1 LAGCSLFGKKS
12 AKNDATPPPNPA
24 GIWPPTQ
31 NTGLA
36 GTNTPTRPNSGALL
50 AGSVVD
56 SYGRVPPATYIQ
68 VVSAQENDGK
78 AAPIEVAVDT
88 QGYFIIPGLKPGQ
101 SYELTARTRD
111 GNPKLAGRTWARPPN
126 ARVVINMSPDF
137 ATPNTPA
144 APGPPAIPGQKGN
157 PTSSLPSQ
165 GFGDQA
171 ASDLGRSP
179 TGNSEGRGVD
189 IGAPLRVNEPP
200 PASAGSHQRRT
211 EVHPEN
217 VVADPN
223 GLARGNPVISIP
235 TPETRPQPAESTPPA
250 AAPPFAPTPARQVPF
265 CVLTGKQ
272 LDNFALYDVNGQAWE
287 YRNRRGKIVLLD
299 FFGTWCTPCRNAIP
313 HLNILQQNYRR
324 AGLEVVGIDYQQDE
338 PTFQEHARRV
348 QYVRDRMQINYR
360 LLLGGTMMNCPV
372 RTQFDVQRFPTLVL
386 LDENSRII
394 WRSEG
399 LEQVQL
405 EELTMLIRQR
415 LGAR

>member
-1 LAGCSLFGKKS
+1 
-12 AKNDATPPPNPA
+12 
-24 GIWPPTQ
+24 
-31 NTGLA
+31 
-36 GTNTPTRPNSGALL
+36 
-50 AGSVVD
+50 V
-56 SYGRVPPATYIQ
+56 
-68 VVSAQENDGK
+68 
-78 AAPIEVAVDT
+78 
-88 QGYFIIPGLKPGQ
+88 
-101 SYELTARTRD
+101 
-111 GNPKLAGRTWARPPN
+111 
-126 ARVVINMSPDF
+126 
-137 ATPNTPA
+137 
-144 APGPPAIPGQKGN
+144 
-157 PTSSLPSQ
+157 
-165 GFGDQA
+165 
-171 ASDLGRSP
+171 
-179 TGNSEGRGVD
+179 
-189 IGAPLRVNEPP
+189 
-200 PASAGSHQRRT
+200 
-211 EVHPEN
+211 
-217 VVADPN
+217 
-223 GLARGNPVISIP
+223 
-235 TPETRPQPAESTPPA
+235 
-250 AAPPFAPTPARQVPF
+250 
-265 CVLTGKQ
+265 
-272 LDNFALYDVNGQAWE
+272 WE